1 MQGVTKVRASESLTA
16 YGHKNIRGTHR
27 TTLEITKAADVT
39 SKGDCIIAVNA
50 SKSLSDLDDSF
61 KALLTKSLSKVTL
74 TLDVDGVKD
83 KIKGFGDARLPL
95 TSNED
100 IVCRKSNFVCERTLM
115 VKANKAAADLDR
127 RIVQALK
134 DAKNEVYVTMLAEY

>member
-1 MQGVTKVRASESLTA
+1 LQGVTKVRASESLTA

-39 SKGDCIIAVNA
+39 SKGDCIIAVSA

-74 TLDVDGVKD
+74 TLEVDGVND
-83 KIKGFGDARLPL
+83 EIKGFGDARLPL

-100 IVCRKSNFVCERTLM
+100 MVCRKSNFVCERTLM
-115 VKANKAAADLDR
+115 IRANKAAADLDR

-134 DAKNEVYVTMLAEY
+134 DSKNEVYVSMSAEY